1 MAERKPKKMLHAIP
15 NFDKIPSKWV
25 YAAMIVFTLLTS
37 SVLLLAFK
45 NKLPRDK
52 GREFAVDGALSAG
65 KPKAAGIL
73 FIFAFAIASLVF
85 VPFTIENTA
94 YVIIVL
100 LAMLSGFLDD
110 KSRVPWGEYKKG
122 AIDLAIGVATALTF
136 ILYNPDLLSISIGGF
151 VWQVPKAL
159 FAAAGIIIVW
169 VSINA
174 TNCSDGIDGFSGTLS
189 IITMVSIGISI
200 FLLQAETNI
209 LLMTAIMCLSLLP
222 YLWLNAEPSKLL
234 MGDAGSRA
242 IGLFISIAVL
252 KTGNIL
258 LMIPFCF
265 VLLFDG
271 MAGIIKV
278 SLIRFLHFNLLKN
291 IRTPL
296 HDHFRKNKGWSNTQ
310 TIFRLCII
318 QVLVSAVTIIL
329 LKG

>member
-1 MAERKPKKMLHAIP
+1 MKTVK
-15 NFDKIPSKWV
+15 
-25 YAAMIVFTLLTS
+25 
-37 SVLLLAFK
+37 
-45 NKLPRDK
+45 
-52 GREFAVDGALSAG
+52 
-65 KPKAAGIL
+65 
-73 FIFAFAIASLVF
+73 
-85 VPFTIENTA
+85 
-94 YVIIVL
+94 
-100 LAMLSGFLDD
+100 
-110 KSRVPWGEYKKG
+110 
-122 AIDLAIGVATALTF
+122 
-136 ILYNPDLLSISIGGF
+136 
-151 VWQVPKAL
+151 QVR
-159 FAAAGIIIVW
+159 
-169 VSINA
+169 
-174 TNCSDGIDGFSGTLS
+174 
-189 IITMVSIGISI
+189 
-200 FLLQAETNI
+200 LLQTQTNI
-209 LLMTAIMCLSLLP
+209 LLMIAIMCLSLLP

-252 KTGNIL
+252 KTGNML

-329 LKG
+329 LK

>member
-1 MAERKPKKMLHAIP
+1 MLHAIP
-15 NFDKIPSKWV
+15 NFDKIPAKWV
-25 YAAMIVFTLLTS
+25 YAVMIVFTLLTS

-52 GREFAVDGALSAG
+52 GREFAVEGALSAG

-85 VPFTIENTA
+85 VPITIENIA

-110 KSRVPWGEYKKG
+110 KARVPWREYKKG
-122 AIDLAIGVATALTF
+122 AIDLAIGIVTALTF
-136 ILYNPDLLSISIGGF
+136 ILYNPDLLSIGIGGF

-159 FAAAGIIIVW
+159 FAVAGIILVW

-189 IITMVSIGISI
+189 IIAMVSIGISI
-200 FLLQAETNI
+200 FLLQTQTNI
-209 LLMTAIMCLSLLP
+209 LMMTAIMCLALLP

-242 IGLFISIAVL
+242 IGLFISIAIL

-278 SLIRFLHFNLLKN
+278 SLIRFLHLNLLKN

-310 TIFRLCII
+310 TIYRLCII
-318 QVLVSAVTIIL
+318 QVLVSVVTIMF
-329 LKG
+329 LK

>member
-1 MAERKPKKMLHAIP
+1 MLHAIP
-15 NFDKIPSKWV
+15 NFDKIPAKWV
-25 YAAMIVFTLLTS
+25 YAAMVAFTLITS
-37 SVLLLAFK
+37 SVLLLAFR

-52 GREFAVDGALSAG
+52 GREFAVEGALSAG

-85 VPFTIENTA
+85 VPITIENIA

-110 KSRVPWGEYKKG
+110 KARVPWREYKKG
-122 AIDLAIGVATALTF
+122 AIDLAIGIVTALTF
-136 ILYNPDLLSISIGGF
+136 ILYNPDLLSIGIGGF

-159 FAAAGIIIVW
+159 FAVAGIILVW

-189 IITMVSIGISI
+189 IISMVSIGISI
-200 FLLQAETNI
+200 FLLQTQTNI

-242 IGLFISIAVL
+242 IGLFISIAML

-278 SLIRFLHFNLLKN
+278 SLIRFLHLNLLKN

-310 TIFRLCII
+310 TIYRLCII
-318 QVLVSAVTIIL
+318 QVLVSVVTIMF
-329 LKG
+329 LK